1 MIRKTRLFTP
11 GPTPLLPA
19 AQFAMAAAD
28 IHHRTPEFRAL
39 YTRVLQQLKEFV
51 GTKSD
56 VILLSSSG
64 TGAMEA
70 SVSNLTSPGDRVLV
84 LTAGKFGERWTALA
98 KAFGCEVDVVS
109 APYGETFSLDEVK
122 SKLKL
127 ETRAVFMQS
136 SETSTGVRHCV
147 PAVAKLLKDSKSEAL
162 LVVDAITGLGTTHL
176 DMDDWGVDVLV
187 GGSQKAV
194 MIPPG
199 LSYLAVSQRAWDR
212 MEATYNPRYYFDLR
226 KERKNAKNGESAYT
240 PAVALIAALGAALDY
255 IAGQA
260 DGDLVEGRKKLVDN
274 AETIS
279 AMTRAAVVALG
290 FRLFAPDAP
299 SAAATAV
306 NAPEGVDSGTIVKE
320 LKSRFGA
327 IITNGQGEMKG
338 KLFRIAHLGFFDY
351 MDTIALIG
359 ALEQVVAKTA
369 YKPANFQFGQA
380 LAAAQKVYAEATHP
394 KAESRKCICG
404 RPDSACSLQHAD
416 AGASQPLDSKKEQ
429 DPRTAHQTVGA

>member
-28 IHHRTPEFRAL
+28 IHHRTPEFRAIF
-39 YTRVLQQLKEFV
+39 TRVLAQLKEFV
-51 GTKSD
+51 GTKND
-56 VILLSSSG
+56 VIVLSSSG

-84 LTAGKFGERWTALA
+84 LAAGKFGERWTALA
-98 KAFGCEVDVVS
+98 KAFGCEVDIVS
-109 APYGETFSLDEVK
+109 APYGQTFSIDQVK
-122 SKLKL
+122 AALKL

-147 PAVAKLLKDSKSEAL
+147 PAVAKLLKDTKSEAL
-162 LVVDAITGLGTTHL
+162 LIVDAITGLGTTHL
-176 DMDDWGVDVLV
+176 DMDALGVDVLI

-226 KERKNAKNGESAYT
+226 KERKNARNGESAYT

-260 DGDLVEGRKKLVDN
+260 DGDLAAGRKKLIEN
-274 AETIS
+274 AETIA
-279 AMTRAAVVALG
+279 AMTRAAVQALG
-290 FRLFAPDAP
+290 MRLFAPDCP

-306 NAPEGVDSGTIVKE
+306 IAPEGVDSGVIVKE

-327 IITNGQGEMKG
+327 IIANGQGEMKG
-338 KLFRIAHLGFFDY
+338 QIFRIAHLGFFDFL
-351 MDTIALIG
+351 DTIALIG
-359 ALEQVVAKTA
+359 ALEQVVAKSFPSPGFA
-369 YKPANFQFGQA
+369 FGNG
-380 LAAAQKVYAEATHP
+380 LIAAQKVFAERSAT
-394 KAESRKCICG
+394 AAADESCLCG
-404 RPDSACSLQHAD
+404 RTDACCSLEHAD
-416 AGASQPLDSKKEQ
+416 AGAAL
-429 DPRTAHQTVGA
+429 VGAK